1 MFDYIYF
8 RTFIWYKGRN
18 DTNPGLMAELVVT
31 VLIGC
36 LIFTLLTLGSFWLF
50 DFPMIQ
56 KWQTLILGVLLYCG
70 IKYRYKKTVDFKD
83 LEVKWKNEPNHIKYK
98 RGWGIIFLI
107 LFSMI
112 FPILIGFLRHNLG
125 IDI

>member
-8 RTFIWYKGRN
+8 RTFIWYKGKN
-18 DTNPGLMAELVVT
+18 DSNPALMAELVIT

-36 LIFTLLTLGSFWLF
+36 QIFTLLTIGSFWMF

-56 KWQTLILGVLLYCG
+56 KWQTLILGIFVYCV
-70 IKYRYKKTVDFKD
+70 IRYRYRSTVDLKD
-83 LEVKWKNEPNHIKYK
+83 LEVKWENESDPVRNR
-98 RGWGIIFLI
+98 RGWGIILLI
-107 LFSMI
+107 TFSI
-112 FPILIGFLRHNLG
+112 FFPILIGYLRHNLG